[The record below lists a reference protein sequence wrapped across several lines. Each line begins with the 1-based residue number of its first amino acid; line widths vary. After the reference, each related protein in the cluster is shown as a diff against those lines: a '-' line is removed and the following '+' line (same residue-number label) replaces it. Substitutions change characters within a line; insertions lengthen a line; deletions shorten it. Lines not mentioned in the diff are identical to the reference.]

1 LKNKGAGVSEETLR
15 NASPFLFA
23 MNEFKAEKTKRIGF
37 IEKWAKAEQTSA
49 FLGISLYAVIAFC
62 IVLLIILFKVSTK
75 PQAIYYI
82 PSIQEAGIAYP
93 NRIDKTVV
101 CGFASNWLLNRNNF
115 TPATVKDT
123 YQRAMRYMAPQLLSR
138 TKASL
143 EDEISRVT
151 RDNIS
156 SLFSLSKEPELED
169 SGTDFKVTLTGEK
182 IIFMGKEKLDDRI
195 LRYII
200 TLQRIPPIEN
210 NPYGLVIAG
219 VKQEEVETQ

>member
-1 LKNKGAGVSEETLR
+1 MREENNL
-15 NASPFLFA
+15 
-23 MNEFKAEKTKRIGF
+23 KTKRSGF
-37 IEKWAKAEQTSA
+37 VEKWAKAEETSA
-49 FLGISLYAVIAFC
+49 FLGITLYAVIAFC
-62 IVLLIILFKVSTK
+62 IALLVTLFKVSVR

-82 PSIQEAGIAYP
+82 PSAQEAGIAYP
-93 NRIDKTVV
+93 NRIDKAVV

-115 TPATVKDT
+115 TPVTVKDT
-123 YQRAMRYMAPQLLSR
+123 YTRAMRYMAPGLLSR

-156 SLFSLSKEPELED
+156 SLFSLSKEPELEE
-169 SGTDFKVTLTGEK
+169 SGTDFKVTLIGEK

-195 LRYII
+195 LRYTI
-200 TLQRIPPIEN
+200 TLQKIPPIET

>member
-1 LKNKGAGVSEETLR
+1 
-15 NASPFLFA
+15 
-23 MNEFKAEKTKRIGF
+23 MNDFRPEKVKRTGF
-37 IEKWAKAEQTSA
+37 VEKWAHAEQTSA
-49 FLGISLYAVIAFC
+49 FLGISLYAVIVFC
-62 IVLLIILFKVSTK
+62 IVLLVILFKVSTK
-75 PQAIYYI
+75 PQSIYYI
-82 PSIQEAGIAYP
+82 PSAQEAGIAYP

-115 TPATVKDT
+115 TSLTVKDT
-123 YQRAMRYMAPQLLSR
+123 YQRAMRYMAPGLLSR

-156 SLFSLSKEPELED
+156 SLFSLSKEPESED
-169 SGTDFKVTLTGEK
+169 SGLDFKVTLIGEK

-195 LRYII
+195 LRYTI
-200 TLQRIPPIEN
+200 TLQRIPPIET

-219 VKQEEVETQ
+219 VKQEEVKTQ

>member
-1 LKNKGAGVSEETLR
+1 
-15 NASPFLFA
+15 
-23 MNEFKAEKTKRIGF
+23 MNDFRPEKVKRTGF
-37 IEKWAKAEQTSA
+37 VEKWAQAEQTSA
-49 FLGISLYAVIAFC
+49 FLGISLYAVIVFC
-62 IVLLIILFKVSTK
+62 IALLVTLFKVSTK
-75 PQAIYYI
+75 PHSIYYI
-82 PSIQEAGIAYP
+82 PSAQEAGIAYP

-115 TPATVKDT
+115 TPLTVKDT
-123 YQRAMRYMAPQLLSR
+123 YQRAMRYMAPGLLSR

-156 SLFSLSKEPELED
+156 SLFSLSKEPESED
-169 SGTDFKVTLTGEK
+169 SGLDFKVTLIGEK

-195 LRYII
+195 LRYTI
-200 TLQRIPPIEN
+200 TLQRIPPIET

-219 VKQEEVETQ
+219 VKQEEVKTQ

>member
-1 LKNKGAGVSEETLR
+1 
-15 NASPFLFA
+15 
-23 MNEFKAEKTKRIGF
+23 MNNFKLEKVKRTGF
-37 IEKWAKAEQTSA
+37 VEKWAHAEQTSA
-49 FLGISLYAVIAFC
+49 FLGISLYAVIVFC
-62 IVLLIILFKVSTK
+62 IALLVTLFKVSTK
-75 PQAIYYI
+75 PQSIYYI
-82 PSIQEAGIAYP
+82 PSAQEAGIAYP

-115 TPATVKDT
+115 TSLTVKDT
-123 YQRAMRYMAPQLLSR
+123 YQRAMRYMAPGLLSR

-156 SLFSLSKEPELED
+156 SLFSLSKEPESED
-169 SGTDFKVTLTGEK
+169 SGLDFKVTLIGEK

-195 LRYII
+195 LRYTI
-200 TLQRIPPIEN
+200 TLQRIPPIET

-219 VKQEEVETQ
+219 VKQEEVKTQ

>member
-1 LKNKGAGVSEETLR
+1 MREENNL
-15 NASPFLFA
+15 
-23 MNEFKAEKTKRIGF
+23 KTKRTGF
-37 IEKWAKAEQTSA
+37 VEKWAKAEETSA
-49 FLGISLYAVIAFC
+49 FLGITLYAVIAFC
-62 IVLLIILFKVSTK
+62 IALLVTLFKVSVR

-82 PSIQEAGIAYP
+82 PSAQEAGIAYP
-93 NRIDKTVV
+93 NRIDKAVV

-115 TPATVKDT
+115 TPVTVKDT
-123 YQRAMRYMAPQLLSR
+123 YTRAMRYMAPGLLSR

-156 SLFSLSKEPELED
+156 SLFSLSKEPELEE
-169 SGTDFKVTLTGEK
+169 SGTDFKVTLIGEK

-195 LRYII
+195 LRYTI
-200 TLQRIPPIEN
+200 TLQKIPPIET

>member
-1 LKNKGAGVSEETLR
+1 MPA
-15 NASPFLFA
+15 PFLFA
-23 MNEFKAEKTKRIGF
+23 MNDFKPEKVNRTGF
-37 IEKWAKAEQTSA
+37 VEKWAHAEQASA
-49 FLGISLYAVIAFC
+49 FWGISLYAVIIFC
-62 IVLLIILFKVSTK
+62 IALLLALFKVSTK

-82 PSIQEAGIAYP
+82 PGAQEAGVAYP
-93 NRIDKTVV
+93 NRIEKGTI

-115 TPATVKDT
+115 TPVTVKDT
-123 YQRAMRYMAPQLLSR
+123 YARAMRYMAPGLLSR

-143 EDEISRVT
+143 EDEMSRVT
-151 RDNIS
+151 RDSIS

-169 SGTDFKVTLTGEK
+169 SGEDFKVTLTGEK

-195 LRYII
+195 LRYTM
-200 TLQRIPPIEN
+200 TLQRIPPIET

>member
-1 LKNKGAGVSEETLR
+1 MSV
-15 NASPFLFA
+15 PFLFA
-23 MNEFKAEKTKRIGF
+23 MDNLKTEKTRRTGF
-37 IEKWAKAEQTSA
+37 IEKWAHAEQTSA
-49 FLGISLYAVIAFC
+49 FLGISLYAVIIFC
-62 IVLLIILFKVSTK
+62 IALLVTLFKVSTK

-82 PSIQEAGIAYP
+82 PSSQEAGIAYP
-93 NRIDKTVV
+93 NHIDKAVV

-115 TPATVKDT
+115 TPVTVKDT
-123 YQRAMRYMAPQLLSR
+123 YQRAMRYMAPGLLSR
-138 TKASL
+138 TRASL

-156 SLFSLSKEPELED
+156 SLFSLSKEPEEED

-195 LRYII
+195 LSYTV
-200 TLQRIPPIEN
+200 TLQRIPPIET

-219 VKQEEVETQ
+219 VKQEEVEIK